1 MSRSIT
7 RWLAVLMALAGCIAA
22 AAPAVAAPA
31 VAAPGSTIVR
41 PDDPRLRFM
50 GHWGHTAN
58 AAITVNS
65 GSELTFG
72 FTGHTLHGL
81 FDTST
86 ITVPSQ
92 IYVSID
98 FVLILRHTVS
108 TLFTYTT
115 LSLLLLALV
124 FLVNWAL

>member
-22 AAPAVAAPA
+22 AAPA

-58 AAITVNS
+58 AVITVNS

-98 FVLILRHTVS
+98 
-108 TLFTYTT
+108 
-115 LSLLLLALV
+115 AGPPV
-124 FLVNWAL
+124 FYKV